1 MTKTISFVK
10 GKGSIAHNNRE
21 FVAANVDRERTG
33 WNVTYVSQPIREA
46 YDECFGEAV
55 REYNEKQTRKDRKKD
70 DYMSDIKNSGN
81 GEKLFYENLVQVGK
95 MSDTGVLDEN
105 GNLSEEAKAAMEVLD
120 EYARTFQERNPNLH
134 VFNSVLH
141 MDEATPHLHIDYIP
155 VAHGYKT
162 GLSTR
167 NSLTKAYQ
175 EMGIEHANSRRDNET
190 VHWQIRERAYIEDL
204 CKERGIEITVLG
216 IDRDDY
222 TIPEFKE
229 AMRAVE
235 DKEAEIEILQ
245 SQMDETQDLIK
256 SLEEDI
262 DNNVDLIKEQNEY
275 LSDLKEQVHEA
286 TSLLDIYQKCNTEIG
301 ESSKTLNKEFAKIEK
316 QVEPVK
322 TLLGADT
329 DMVKV
334 PKKIWKKVFAKF
346 KESTTIE
353 TVKNSF
359 EKILARKNKTIEE
372 LQKDVDDAEKYKK
385 MVKEYLTFE
394 GRNEDFEDYIKN
406 PIHRK
411 LQYHKKEDQRIL
423 TKPKE
428 KEKVVDYDR

>member
-1 MTKTISFVK
+1 MAKTISFVK
-10 GKGSIAHNNRE
+10 GKGSIAHNNRD
-21 FVAANVDRERTG
+21 FVASNVDRERTE

-81 GEKLFYENLVQVGK
+81 GEKLFYENVVQIGK

-175 EMGIEHANSRRDNET
+175 EMGIGKALSRTDNET
-190 VHWQIRERAYIEDL
+190 VHWQIRERNYLEEL
-204 CKERGIEITVLG
+204 CRERGIEIETLG
-216 IDRDDY
+216 INRDDY
-222 TIPEFKE
+222 TIPEFKA

-235 DKEAEIEILQ
+235 DKEAEAEILQ
-245 SQMDETQDLIK
+245 SQIEETKHMIK

-262 DNNVDLIKEQNEY
+262 DDNTDKIMEQTEILTNLRSEI
-275 LSDLKEQVHEA
+275 EA
-286 TSLLDIYQKCNTEIG
+286 TQIIHDRYQAVSMTVE
-301 ESSKTLNKEFAKIEK
+301 EAQKELQKECREIEK
-316 QVEPVK
+316 KIEPVK
-322 TLLGADT
+322 NVLGADT
-329 DMVKV
+329 GMVKM
-334 PKKIWKKVFAKF
+334 PKQIWKKVFSTFKITKTVDSITSFYEELIKKKDKLIEDLNKDKSEGDKF
-346 KESTTIE
+346 KKVVE
-353 TVKNSF
+353 
-359 EKILARKNKTIEE
+359 
-372 LQKDVDDAEKYKK
+372 
-385 MVKEYLTFE
+385 EYLKYE
-394 GRNEDFEDYIKN
+394 NRYDDFIDYTKN
-406 PIHRK
+406 RIART
-411 LQYHKKEDQRIL
+411 LRYKEAETRIL
-423 TKPKE
+423 SKPQK
-428 KEKVVDYDR
+428 KEKVVGYDR